1 MNDEVID
8 SVEASKPTQTY
19 REYDYIFH
27 AETENGYLLF
37 KADAESKDEALS
49 LAKAEFEEWQQQGI
63 WNPDMPVY
71 LGKFSYEYHG
81 EDVDNTVERGEVID
95 FSSIQ

>member
-1 MNDEVID
+1 MNEQVDNSAEV
-8 SVEASKPTQTY
+8 EPTQTY

-27 AETENGYLLF
+27 AETERGYLLL
-37 KADAESKDEALS
+37 KMDAESKDEALR
-49 LAKAEFEEWQQQGI
+49 LAKAEFEEWKQDGI
-63 WNPDMPVY
+63 WNPNMPVY

-81 EDVDNTVERGEVID
+81 EDVDRTIERGEVVD